1 MTGLASTSDVLC
13 KDIGLMGS
21 SRLMCSPHRIRR
33 VVSSGQIIDLGGRV
47 ALVTG
52 AGSGIGAAIATEL
65 ARARATVVLVGRR
78 ADRLEQVS
86 EVIAANGGRALP
98 LPWDIGRG
106 DDAEELVTAAAA
118 LVGDDI
124 DVLAHAAGNQIR
136 KPATDMT
143 LADFDSVV
151 GIHLRAAFALSR
163 AVARPLI
170 ARGRPGSVLY
180 VGSMTSARVGLRDTV
195 AYGAAKS
202 GLLGLH
208 ADAGRR
214 VGRPWPAGEHGSG
227 RLRGHGDDTGHRR
240 ARPPGR
246 PLSLARRSAG
256 SGPRG
261 RSPV

>member
-1 MTGLASTSDVLC
+1 M
-13 KDIGLMGS
+13 
-21 SRLMCSPHRIRR
+21 
-33 VVSSGQIIDLGGRV
+33 SGQILDLGDRV

-65 ARARATVVLVGRR
+65 ARARATVILVGRR
-78 ADRLEQVS
+78 ANRLEQVS

-106 DDAEELVTAAAA
+106 DDAEELVTAAAT

-124 DVLAHAAGNQIR
+124 NVLAHAAGNQIR

-170 ARGRPGSVLY
+170 ARQRPGSVVY
-180 VGSMTSARVGLRDTV
+180 VGSVTSARAGLRDTV

-202 GLLGLH
+202 GLLGLMRTLAVEWAAH
-208 ADAGRR
+208 GVR
-214 VGRPWPAGEHGSG
+214 VNTIAVGFVATEMTRDIDGTPARQALVSRAPIG
-227 RLRGHGDDTGHRR
+227 RLGTPEEIARVIAFLASDHASFITGECVTVDGGWSV
-240 ARPPGR
+240 A
-246 PLSLARRSAG
+246 
-256 SGPRG
+256 
-261 RSPV
+261 

>member
-1 MTGLASTSDVLC
+1 M
-13 KDIGLMGS
+13 
-21 SRLMCSPHRIRR
+21 
-33 VVSSGQIIDLGGRV
+33 SSGQIIDLGGRV

-136 KPATDMT
+136 KPAIDMT

-163 AVARPLI
+163 AVVRPLI
-170 ARGRPGSVLY
+170 ARERPGSVLY
-180 VGSMTSARVGLRDTV
+180 VGSMTSARAGLQGAV

-202 GLLGLH
+202 GLLGLMRTLAVEWAAH
-208 ADAGRR
+208 GVR
-214 VGRPWPAGEHGSG
+214 VNTVAVGFVATEMTRDIDGTPARQALVSRAPIG
-227 RLRGHGDDTGHRR
+227 RLGTPGEIARVVTFLVSDYASFITGECVTVDGGWSV
-240 ARPPGR
+240 A
-246 PLSLARRSAG
+246 
-256 SGPRG
+256 
-261 RSPV
+261 

>member
-1 MTGLASTSDVLC
+1 MAAS
-13 KDIGLMGS
+13 
-21 SRLMCSPHRIRR
+21 
-33 VVSSGQIIDLGGRV
+33 

-202 GLLGLH
+202 GLLGLMRTLAVEWAAH
-208 ADAGRR
+208 GLR
-214 VGRPWPAGEHGSG
+214 VNTVAVGFVATEMTRDIDGTPARQALVSRAPIG
-227 RLRGHGDDTGHRR
+227 RLGTPGEIARVITFLVSDYASFITGECVTVDGGWSV
-240 ARPPGR
+240 A
-246 PLSLARRSAG
+246 
-256 SGPRG
+256 
-261 RSPV
+261 